1 MSYKSDKYSARQDVD
16 EFEAISERLA
26 ADLRRSIRHL
36 VSEAS
41 LKKQSKHCF
50 IFLPFCTCLFC
61 GFAVC
66 RITIPSYLIPG
77 LKWQK
82 SLDVLHTSL
91 M

>member
-41 LKKQSKHCF
+41 LKKTVKTLFHISS
-50 IFLPFCTCLFC
+50 FLYMFVLWFCC
-61 GFAVC
+61 
-66 RITIPSYLIPG
+66 
-77 LKWQK
+77 
-82 SLDVLHTSL
+82 